1 MLIEIGSNDFTTF
14 VQEHR
19 KIKDA
24 YSQRKA
30 QKDRLKAKMLLD
42 GLLADRDVIV
52 FYMEDGV
59 EKQVVATTKKIL
71 PLEVWAELPLPPMTT
86 EIINDKEVLE
96 NHYCTF
102 YKFPTKE
109 PVMVHI
115 DNVTKFITTNTV
127 IDYNFYL
134 KLKNAKDDAK
144 NQ

>member
-1 MLIEIGSNDFTTF
+1 MLIEIGSNDFVTF

-19 KIKDA
+19 TVKDA
-24 YSQRKA
+24 YSQRKV

-71 PLEVWAELPLPPMTT
+71 PLEVWLELPVPPLTT
-86 EIINDKEVLE
+86 EIINNKEVLE

-102 YKFPTKE
+102 YSFPAKE
-109 PVMVHI
+109 PLMIHI
-115 DNVTKFITTNTV
+115 DTITKFITTNKG

>member
-1 MLIEIGSNDFTTF
+1 MLHEIGSNDFTTF

-19 KIKDA
+19 KVKDA
-24 YSQRKA
+24 YSQRKV

-59 EKQVVATTKKIL
+59 EKQVVGTTKKLL
-71 PLEVWAELPLPPMTT
+71 PLEVWEDLPVPPLTT
-86 EIINDKEVLE
+86 EIVNNKEVLE
-96 NHYCTF
+96 NQYCTF

-115 DNVTKFITTNTV
+115 DNVTKFIV
-127 IDYNFYL
+127 VSKGIDYNFYVGL
-134 KLKNAKDDAK
+134 RNAKDDAK
-144 NQ
+144 RQ

>member
-1 MLIEIGSNDFTTF
+1 MLHEIGSNDFVTY

-19 KIKDA
+19 KVKDA
-24 YSQRKA
+24 YSQRKV

-59 EKQVVATTKKIL
+59 EKQVVATTKKL
-71 PLEVWAELPLPPMTT
+71 HPLEVWADLPIPPMSI
-86 EIINDKEVLE
+86 EIVNNKEVLE
-96 NHYCTF
+96 NQYCTF
-102 YKFPTKE
+102 YSFPAKE

-115 DNVTKFITTNTV
+115 DNVTKFITTNKG

-134 KLKNAKDDAK
+134 KLKNAKD
-144 NQ
+144 Q